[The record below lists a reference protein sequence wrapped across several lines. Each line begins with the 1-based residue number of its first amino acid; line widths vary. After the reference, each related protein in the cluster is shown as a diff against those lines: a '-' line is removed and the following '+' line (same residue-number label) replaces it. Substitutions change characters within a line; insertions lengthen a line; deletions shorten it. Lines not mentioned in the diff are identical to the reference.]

1 MVAVMHGRALS
12 CAAGALPAH
21 VSLVLAHSTLAKEPA
36 MLLMPFPLLLLL
48 PVMLLSLGLLGGGA
62 YLLWAWYA
70 GLLTGLG
77 VLVAGLALLLWT
89 VAGRWVILGL
99 RRAGQDEP
107 RMTREGEAQRLRR
120 PDGSELQVELYG
132 SAAAP
137 PLILTHGWGV
147 NGTVWHYAKRQLAD
161 RFRLIVWDL
170 PGLGRSRG
178 AADHAAALETM
189 AHDLRAVLELA
200 GGRPA
205 ILLGHSIGGMIIL
218 TFCRLYP
225 ECLGRQVAGLA
236 LVNTTFTNPVRTT
249 TASGLLRVLQRPVLE
264 PLLHLMMWLAPLMW
278 LMNWLSY
285 LNGTLHLLA
294 ALTGFAGRE
303 TRGQLEFATRF
314 GIREWPGVVARGTLA
329 MLRYDASTT
338 LPELPLP
345 VLIVAGQQDRLTT
358 PEASVAMQRAIP
370 DADLVVLEPAGHM
383 GLLEQHRAFATAI
396 ATFSDRVLAASG
408 R

>member
-1 MVAVMHGRALS
+1 
-12 CAAGALPAH
+12 
-21 VSLVLAHSTLAKEPA
+21 

-48 PVMLLSLGLLGGGA
+48 PIMLLSLGLLGGGA

-77 VLVAGLALLLWT
+77 VLVAALALLLWT

-99 RRAGQDEP
+99 LRRGGQDEP
-107 RMTREGEAQRLRR
+107 RMTRAGEAQRLRR
-120 PDGSELQVELYG
+120 PDGTELQVELYG
-132 SAAAP
+132 PAEGP
-137 PLILTHGWGV
+137 PLILTHGWGT
-147 NGTVWHYAKRQLAD
+147 NGTLWYYAKRQLAS

-170 PGLGRSRG
+170 PGLGQSRG

-189 AHDLRAVLELA
+189 AQDLKAVLELA

-218 TFCRLYP
+218 TFCRLFP
-225 ECLGRQVAGLA
+225 ECLGRQVAGLV
-236 LVNTTFTNPVRTT
+236 LVNTTFTNPVRTA

-264 PLLHLMMWLAPLMW
+264 PLLHLMMWLAPLVW

-285 LNGTLHLLA
+285 LNGTLHLLS
-294 ALTGFAGRE
+294 ALAGFAGRE

-314 GIREWPGVVARGTLA
+314 SVHAWPGVVARGALA
-329 MLRYDASTT
+329 MLRYDATAT
-338 LPELPLP
+338 LPALPLP
-345 VLIVAGQQDRLTT
+345 VLIVAGQQDRQTV

-370 DADLVVLEPAGHM
+370 GADLVVLEPAGHM
-383 GLLEQHRAFATAI
+383 GLLEQHAAFAAAV
-396 ATFSDRVLAASG
+396 ATFSDRVLAAADG
-408 R
+408 